1 MLRIGMGLGLS
12 ICYAAIFTKTNRI
25 SRIFNRSLRITK
37 RPSYISPE
45 SQLVICSC
53 LILIQIILTVMWL
66 IITPPT
72 VKHIMLSNPRAYV
85 SICGF
90 DGTSVILALFY
101 NMILIILCTYYAYKT
116 RNIPENFNES
126 KYISFTMY
134 ASCIVWLAFIP
145 IYYCTWQDHKVSYTN
160 TLVIIMLFY
169 NHNINF
175 T

>member
-1 MLRIGMGLGLS
+1 MGLGLS
-12 ICYAAIFTKTNRI
+12 MCYSAIFTKTNRI
-25 SRIFNRSLRITK
+25 SRIFNRSFKIAK

-53 LILIQIILTVMWL
+53 LVLIQVVLTVMWL
-66 IITPPT
+66 II
-72 VKHIMLSNPRAYV
+72 SEPRVTNLWYFTRANV
-85 SICGF
+85 LLCAF
-90 DGTSVILALFY
+90 DSTSVVLGLLY

-145 IYYCTWQDHKVSYTN
+145 IYCSSLHEYKVSSYT
-160 TLVIIMLFY
+160 L
-169 NHNINF
+169 
-175 T
+175 